1 MGLSEEPGET
11 VGASAR
17 EASSAGSGRVTGL
30 VHHRV
35 SSSFSPVGGKKDANQ
50 VVFKHIGTQTMAGII
65 MNVASGTDAYKSKL
79 YVKFCSTLETDTLD
93 VFFN

>member
-1 MGLSEEPGET
+1 MGLSEKPGET

-35 SSSFSPVGGKKDANQ
+35 SSSFLKKDANQ